1 MVAVSAVVLYAIA
14 AAAVLEAAGEY
25 PRRALFLPDVSVHN
39 AHFLHQSKL
48 YYNHLHA
55 DLVQSHVVHCDRD
68 NWSATAAVA
77 VLEVSMRLHH

>member
-1 MVAVSAVVLYAIA
+1 VVVVSVVVLYAIA
-14 AAAVLEAAGEY
+14 AAVLEAAGVD
-25 PRRALFLPDVSVHN
+25 PPRALFLTDVSDHN
-39 AHFLHQSKL
+39 DHFLHQKEL